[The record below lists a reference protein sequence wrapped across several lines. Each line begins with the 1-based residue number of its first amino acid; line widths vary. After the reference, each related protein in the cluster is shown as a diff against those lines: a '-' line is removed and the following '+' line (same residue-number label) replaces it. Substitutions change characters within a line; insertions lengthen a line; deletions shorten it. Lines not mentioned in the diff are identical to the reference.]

1 MIAVVM
7 LRNEGKK
14 DWVIEEN
21 ERVAKILDLSKRK
34 FGGSA
39 SLVKFLL
46 LLVSF
51 ILSYTF
57 WLL

>member
-21 ERVAKILDLSKRK
+21 ERAAKILDLSKRK

-39 SLVKFLL
+39 SLVKFL
-46 LLVSF
+46 
-51 ILSYTF
+51 
-57 WLL
+57 